1 MDGMT
6 RALIVIDVQNEYVTG
21 ALPVAY
27 PPIDDSLAN
36 IGRAIDAANGAG
48 VPVVVIQHD
57 APAGSPI
64 FARGGEEWQ
73 LHSVVASRRSDATFH
88 KQLPGSFTGT
98 GLGDWLDERG
108 VDVVSIVGYMTN
120 ICVDTT
126 TRQAAHRGISVEVL
140 GDATGTLAYS
150 NTAGTAT
157 AEQLHH
163 ATLATIHAAFGAVVT
178 TDEWTAA
185 LDGPAIEGSN
195 LLESTGAH
203 ITMP

>member
-1 MDGMT
+1 MT

-27 PPIDDSLAN
+27 PPIDSSLAN
-36 IGRAIDAANGAG
+36 IGRAMDAAHEAG

-57 APAGSPI
+57 APADSPI
-64 FARGGEEWQ
+64 FAQGGDSWQ
-73 LHSVVASRRSDATFH
+73 LHPVVASRRSAVTFH

-98 GLGDWLDERG
+98 GLGDWLEERG
-108 VDVVSIVGYMTN
+108 IDTVSIVGYMTN

-126 TRQAAHRGISVEVL
+126 TRQAAHRGMAVEVL
-140 GDATGTLAYS
+140 GDATGTLTYS

-185 LDGPAIEGSN
+185 LGGPAIGGGN
-195 LLESTGAH
+195 LLESTSAH
-203 ITMP
+203 IVAP

>member
-1 MDGMT
+1 MT
-6 RALIVIDVQNEYVTG
+6 RALIIIDVQNEYVTG

-27 PPIDDSLAN
+27 PPIDSSLAN
-36 IGRAIDAANGAG
+36 VGRAMDAAHEAG

-57 APAGSPI
+57 APADSPV
-64 FARGGEEWQ
+64 FAEGGDSWQ
-73 LHSVVASRRSDATFH
+73 LHTVVSSRPSDATFH

-108 VDVVSIVGYMTN
+108 IDTVSIAGYMTN

-126 TRQAAHRGISVEVL
+126 SRQAAHRGMAVEVL
-140 GDATGTLAYS
+140 SDATGTLAYS

-157 AEQLHH
+157 AEQVHH
-163 ATLATIHAAFGAVVT
+163 ATLATLHAAFGAVVT

-185 LDGPAIEGSN
+185 LGGPAIAGSN
-195 LLESTGAH
+195 LLESTSA
-203 ITMP
+203 TVATP